1 MPKARMPA
9 AVERASGTALW
20 AARLDTAQRGP
31 GRWRFDP
38 GVAPRF
44 SVPASMESGP
54 SPATAQVPAEGVNR
68 TRGSG
73 WSPLRYRDFRR
84 WWLANLTSNVGS
96 WMQTVAAQWLMVS
109 LTSSALL
116 VGAIQAT
123 NLPVLLLAIPAGV
136 LGDLVDRKRLII
148 AGQVVML
155 LSAAAL
161 GVLDLAGVVTPALL
175 LILLCG
181 VGVGQGLTGPIAQ
194 TLQPEL
200 VPPQERPQ
208 AIALGSVNQNLARAI
223 GPAIGGVLLVAT
235 SAAVVFFV
243 NSLSFVAVL
252 VVVALVAVP
261 ARVSALPREHL
272 RSATRAGGLF
282 VLNSPALL
290 AIMVRAAVF
299 GFFATGLWALLPL
312 VARRTLGL
320 GSGGYGLLL
329 GAVGI
334 GAVLGATFSP
344 AVRRVLTPGAQM
356 VGCAL
361 AIAAATLVM
370 AVSHSAVLDGAVLV
384 LTGAGWILAL
394 GLLNASFQSA
404 LPSWV
409 KARGMAYY
417 TVAFQGAT
425 AFGALALAAVAEA
438 TSLKVGLIVLAAGL
452 VLGGA
457 MTLRLPLPRPGAIDV
472 TPADSMPLV
481 DLPPSTPGPVL
492 VTATYDVA
500 AESEAA
506 FLARTKELR
515 HFRQR
520 TGGIEWRLFVDQSAP
535 HRYVET
541 FLVGSWEEHERQHVR
556 ATQHDSHLLEE
567 LDQLLVPG
575 THRIGH
581 HYLAAPGE
589 PGSRT

>member
-1 MPKARMPA
+1 
-9 AVERASGTALW
+9 
-20 AARLDTAQRGP
+20 
-31 GRWRFDP
+31 
-38 GVAPRF
+38 
-44 SVPASMESGP
+44 MESGP
-54 SPATAQVPAEGVNR
+54 STSVGEGSAEGPDDA
-68 TRGSG
+68 RGSG
-73 WSPLRYRDFRR
+73 WSPLRYTAFRR

-136 LGDLVDRKRLII
+136 LGDLVDRKRLIL
-148 AGQVVML
+148 AGQLVML
-155 LSAAAL
+155 LSAATL
-161 GVLDLAGVVTPALL
+161 GVLDLAGVVTPAVLL
-175 LILLCG
+175 VLLCG
-181 VGVGQGLTGPIAQ
+181 IGVGQGLTGPIAQ

-200 VPPQERPQ
+200 VPPAERTQ

-223 GPAIGGVLLVAT
+223 GPAIGGLLLAAT
-235 SAAVVFFV
+235 SAALVFFV

-261 ARVSALPREHL
+261 ARISTLPREHL
-272 RSATRAGGLF
+272 RAATRAGGRF
-282 VLNSPALL
+282 VRNSPALI
-290 AIMVRAAVF
+290 AIMVRAAAF

-334 GAVLGATFSP
+334 GALLGATFSP
-344 AVRRVLTPGAQM
+344 RIRRVLAPGTLMACC
-356 VGCAL
+356 GL

-370 AVSHSAVLDGAVLV
+370 AVSHSAALDGAVLV

-425 AFGALALAAVAEA
+425 GVGALALAAVAQA
-438 TSLKVGLIVLAAGL
+438 TSLKVGLVVLAAGL

-457 MTLRLPLPRPGAIDV
+457 LTLRLPLPRPGAIDV
-472 TPADSMPLV
+472 TPADSMPLL
-481 DLPPSTPGPVL
+481 DLPQHTPGPVL

-500 AESEAA
+500 DGSQAA
-506 FLARTKELR
+506 FLGRAGELR

-520 TGGIEWRLFVDQSAP
+520 TGGVEWRLFVDESAP
-535 HRYVET
+535 RRYVET
-541 FLVGSWEEHERQHVR
+541 FLVGSWDEHQHQHAR
-556 ATQHDSHLLEE
+556 ATQHDSTLLRELDELLE
-567 LDQLLVPG
+567 PG
-575 THRIGH
+575 THRVGH
-581 HYLAAPGE
+581 HYLAAPRRPVPE
-589 PGSRT
+589 TDREA